1 MSGLDLYQTQSALW
15 LVLVWGIAT
24 GFCLG
29 GFCDLLRALRILTG
43 LQREK
48 GSTPLLR
55 VVLFFGDLLLA
66 LTASVAWILL
76 CYYTNDGQPRA
87 PAVWGMAGG
96 FFVYAQTI
104 GRLTIKVEVA
114 LSRLLKQVVGAV
126 FSLLSR
132 PLLWV
137 ASTVH
142 KLARKAWRA
151 LFGRAID
158 KRRERKARRQAER
171 QADKQKNLPTETV
184 PPKGTT
190 VFSTHTHP

>member
-1 MSGLDLYQTQSALW
+1 
-15 LVLVWGIAT
+15 
-24 GFCLG
+24 
-29 GFCDLLRALRILTG
+29 
-43 LQREK
+43 
-48 GSTPLLR
+48 
-55 VVLFFGDLLLA
+55 
-66 LTASVAWILL
+66 
-76 CYYTNDGQPRA
+76 
-87 PAVWGMAGG
+87 MAGG

-104 GRLTIKVEVA
+104 GRLTLKVEVA

-171 QADKQKNLPTETV
+171 QADKQKNLPTETA

-190 VFSTHTHP
+190 VFSTHIHP